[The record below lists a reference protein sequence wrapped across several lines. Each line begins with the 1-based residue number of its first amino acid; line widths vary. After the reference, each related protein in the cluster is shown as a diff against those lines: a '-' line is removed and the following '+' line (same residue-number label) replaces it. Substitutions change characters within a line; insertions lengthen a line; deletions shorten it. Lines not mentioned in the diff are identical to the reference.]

1 MNRSILFGSVCLWTT
16 MTMVGCGGASSGTDR
31 PDGGGGAGG
40 GDGGGGDGS
49 GGFADGEVEE
59 GSGTPPRFAFL
70 SARVV
75 GRRGLDLRLQIQA
88 EDDEMDISSVSLR
101 AYGPGGSSILLRD
114 SDLDGELDAPDRAY
128 PFPAVFDGNAVND
141 GLTLKSFLSNAP
153 NVISV
158 EIVLIDRA
166 GNPSEMRRA
175 DVVAQPVRNLA
186 EACDPTWQL
195 DRCKTGLAC
204 RGEPAA
210 CVEGVPP
217 TISRVSY
224 LRDSEGPKV
233 LVIGTDIDED
243 VSALNIDFLDKKG
256 QPKFMQLASDFE
268 LPAPPEVSGF
278 RVEQPDSSTGNNFF
292 LQLQAGVGFE
302 DDVVQVSVRA
312 EDEGGRLSDP
322 KVAAISSTP
331 MRGAGAGCD
340 PRGFD
345 RCTAGLVCSPGIPGI
360 SNTCQYAGRL
370 RTMACNAA
378 PTLDPMNGPKEVI
391 GETGTSSLWDAPA
404 GCGPRDPIDRV
415 ESAVMLHLPTGV
427 SKLVLSTVHPE
438 TNFDT
443 MVYVI
448 PGCATTPTPALG
460 CADDL
465 QDTVSSRLELSNLA
479 AGDYLVVVDAWGVTG
494 GSFRLSAA
502 VEP

>member
-1 MNRSILFGSVCLWTT
+1 MNPSILFGSVCLLAVMTT
-16 MTMVGCGGASSGTDR
+16 WGCGGGTSSGTVR
-31 PDGGGGAGG
+31 PDGGGAGGDGAGG
-40 GDGGGGDGS
+40 GDGGGG
-49 GGFADGEVEE
+49 FADGDVEE
-59 GSGTPPRFAFL
+59 GSGTPPRFSFL

-75 GRRGLDLRLQIQA
+75 GRRGLDLRLQIEA

-101 AYGPGGSSILLRD
+101 AYGPGGSSVLLRD

-128 PFPAVFDGNAVND
+128 PFPAVFDGNVVND
-141 GLTLKSFLSNAP
+141 VLTIPSFLAKAP
-153 NVISV
+153 NTISV
-158 EIVLIDRA
+158 DIVLLDRA

-175 DVVAQPVRNLA
+175 EVVPQPVRNLA
-186 EACDPTWQL
+186 EACDPTWQI

-217 TISRVSY
+217 VISRVSY
-224 LRDSEGPKV
+224 LRDPEGPKV
-233 LVIGTDIDED
+233 LVIGTDIDQD
-243 VSALNIDFLDKKG
+243 VNALNIGFLDKSG

-268 LPAPPEVSGF
+268 LPAPPLVSGF
-278 RVEQPDSSTGNNFF
+278 RVEEPDSSTGNNFF

-302 DDVVQVSVRA
+302 EDVVQVSVRA

-378 PTLDPMNGPKEVI
+378 PTLDPMNGAREVI

-415 ESAVMLHLPTGV
+415 ESAVMLHLATGV
-427 SKLVLSTVHPE
+427 SKIVLSTEHPE

-465 QDTVSSRLELSNLA
+465 ENTVSSRLELTNLA

-494 GSFRLSAA
+494 GSFRLSAT